1 MWQFTSPLELT
12 SQPPGGESNPHWLSV
27 DKNFPRTCLLCFLL
41 RHWEH
46 VENKMPVCHESGN
59 LQWVSLLLDLLEVVE
74 DGGRTRSS
82 ENKCSKTVVCKFSST
97 LDSWAVHRTHFNF
110 GIVLFFFLFLLL
122 LLCLNGLPVKQGL
135 GMKHGFT
142 TTKDTSM
149 ACPHPCHWHLFSIKL
164 LRNKGTC
171 TIHGNLSQRLDSIF
185 SSLF

>member
-12 SQPPGGESNPHWLSV
+12 SQPPGGENNRTGWVLT
-27 DKNFPRTCLLCFLL
+27 KLPRTCLLCFLL
-41 RHWEH
+41 RRWEH

-59 LQWVSLLLDLLEVVE
+59 LQWVSLLVADLLEVVE

-122 LLCLNGLPVKQGL
+122 LCLNGLPVKPGL

-149 ACPHPCHWHLFSIKL
+149 ACPHPCQWHLFSINL
-164 LRNKGTC
+164 LRKKGTC